1 MNAIIIKKMPVL
13 LTLMLLLSSGHTLA
27 QSYTTST
34 MRYYVYDDACDSTI
48 VRNWKDTAVFTC
60 SHHPS
65 NNLYSHIFHM
75 RRSTALPPKLVG
87 LPATANV
94 YGRIIDRINDM
105 RILENECFFCGTR
118 ITPTDMEIMYD
129 PSGAMYTEYTYDT
142 CAFIGH
148 YSFDNSLE
156 VTGAIQIH
164 LVKSVNSAL
173 RMAVYNSEYDNYVTC
188 IELLCGCSIATHNT
202 CLVEMSRTSTIPA
215 AWYYHVIMPDIADEI
230 LTDVLVTDELVY
242 TASVYANN
250 DGEMGFRHIKR
261 TKYPFTYPL
270 GITTDRDLY
279 KYDTRTYTSSHFE
292 YGFRRLDKTPVRL
305 YYKPNGFIVGM
316 AGKALPNS
324 GGGSLPLGGPYVH
337 IFDMLSP
344 NSMAEFQSAETGK
357 DLNFKEM
364 ACLWQK
370 GVVGILYSSLYNPI
384 FSDTRTFLQFPRM
397 GAVSVG
403 GQYMDTLLY
412 NGLGDLHSID
422 VYKEHSV
429 SFSGIKQLGYL
440 PLEGIQRQ
448 YNRSNSC
455 LTLHGEK
462 SIYRD
467 PVLIPKYVLSGWIRV
482 LGHVA
487 APIEYQP
494 VKDLGSITVV
504 CNQ

>member
-1 MNAIIIKKMPVL
+1 
-13 LTLMLLLSSGHTLA
+13 
-27 QSYTTST
+27 
-34 MRYYVYDDACDSTI
+34 
-48 VRNWKDTAVFTC
+48 
-60 SHHPS
+60 
-65 NNLYSHIFHM
+65 
-75 RRSTALPPKLVG
+75 
-87 LPATANV
+87 
-94 YGRIIDRINDM
+94 
-105 RILENECFFCGTR
+105 
-118 ITPTDMEIMYD
+118 
-129 PSGAMYTEYTYDT
+129 
-142 CAFIGH
+142 
-148 YSFDNSLE
+148 
-156 VTGAIQIH
+156 
-164 LVKSVNSAL
+164 
-173 RMAVYNSEYDNYVTC
+173 
-188 IELLCGCSIATHNT
+188 
-202 CLVEMSRTSTIPA
+202 
-215 AWYYHVIMPDIADEI
+215 
-230 LTDVLVTDELVY
+230 
-242 TASVYANN
+242 
-250 DGEMGFRHIKR
+250 
-261 TKYPFTYPL
+261 
-270 GITTDRDLY
+270 
-279 KYDTRTYTSSHFE
+279 
-292 YGFRRLDKTPVRL
+292 
-305 YYKPNGFIVGM
+305 
-316 AGKALPNS
+316 
-324 GGGSLPLGGPYVH
+324 
-337 IFDMLSP
+337 MLSP
-344 NSMAEFQSAETGK
+344 NSMAEFQSAETGE

>member
-1 MNAIIIKKMPVL
+1 
-13 LTLMLLLSSGHTLA
+13 
-27 QSYTTST
+27 
-34 MRYYVYDDACDSTI
+34 
-48 VRNWKDTAVFTC
+48 
-60 SHHPS
+60 
-65 NNLYSHIFHM
+65 
-75 RRSTALPPKLVG
+75 
-87 LPATANV
+87 
-94 YGRIIDRINDM
+94 
-105 RILENECFFCGTR
+105 
-118 ITPTDMEIMYD
+118 MEIMYD

-164 LVKSVNSAL
+164 LVESVNSAL

-215 AWYYHVIMPDIADEI
+215 VWYYYVIMPDIADEI

-261 TKYPFTYPL
+261 TKYPFAFPL
-270 GITTDRDLY
+270 GNTTDSDLY
-279 KYDTRTYTSSHFE
+279 KYDTRTYRSSHFGN
-292 YGFRRLDKTPVRL
+292 GFKRLDKTPVRL
-305 YYKPNGFIVGM
+305 YYKPNGFIAGM

-344 NSMAEFQSAETGK
+344 NSMAEFQSAETGNR
-357 DLNFKEM
+357 LNFKEM

-370 GVVGILYSSLYNPI
+370 GVVGILYSSSYNPI
-384 FSDTRTFLQFPRM
+384 ISDTRTFLQFPRM

-403 GQYMDTLLY
+403 GQYTDTLLY
-412 NGLGDLHSID
+412 NGLGDMHSIET
-422 VYKEHSV
+422 YKEHSV
-429 SFSGIKQLGYL
+429 SFSGTNQSGYL

-448 YNRSNSC
+448 YDRSNSC
-455 LTLHGEK
+455 LTLHGERI
-462 SIYRD
+462 IYRD
-467 PVLIPKYVLSGWIRV
+467 PVLIPIFFPSGWDIV
-482 LGHVA
+482 GEDEAV
-487 APIEYQP
+487 PIESKP
-494 VKDLGSITVV
+494 VRDLGNITVA
-504 CNQ
+504 CNH